1 MNLKRKQILRTVLT
15 LLLAFSM
22 LIWAVPVYA
31 DEISELEDKTADL
44 QTQLADLDQKLVS
57 ISNEIADTESQIEHT
72 NDELLRLQDSLAI
85 SRQNEARQYEDMKTR
100 IKFMYEN
107 DSSSLF
113 EILFSSKSLS
123 DFLNTANFIQSIS
136 QYDQEKLNQ
145 LQEVKA
151 GIELQEANLKEK
163 QNELF
168 TLQAQLETQE
178 AELSARAQETSTDL
192 AKFQQQIKVLREEE
206 ARKAAEREAAE
217 RAAAEK
223 AAAEEAAK
231 KNETAKKEETSNNTN
246 SKPSTGT
253 TTGSNNSTSTGSNN
267 NTSTGSNNSTSTGSS
282 SGSFNYPTS
291 GGVLTPDKGVIYF
304 NGHRETYYS
313 QKVLPGGGL
322 NIPGRHVASDGTIRD
337 ADGYICVASSD
348 LAWGTLVETSL
359 GMGKVYDSGC
369 ASGTI
374 DIYTNW

>member
-15 LLLAFSM
+15 LLLAFST

-31 DEISELEDKTADL
+31 DEISELENKTADL

-113 EILFSSKSLS
+113 EILFSSKNLS
-123 DFLNTANFIQSIS
+123 DFLNAANFIQSIS

-151 GIELQEANLKEK
+151 GIELQEAAMKEK
-163 QNELF
+163 QNELL

-178 AELSARAQETSTDL
+178 AELSARAQETSTDF
-192 AKFQQQIKVLREEE
+192 AKFQQQIKALREEE
-206 ARKAAEREAAE
+206 ARKAAERAVAEKAAAE
-217 RAAAEK
+217 KAAAEK

-246 SKPSTGT
+246 AKPSTGT
-253 TTGSNNSTSTGSNN
+253 TSGSNNS
-267 NTSTGSNNSTSTGSS
+267 TSTGSNNSTSTGSS

-291 GGVLTPDKGVIYF
+291 GGVLTPEKGVIYF

>member
-123 DFLNTANFIQSIS
+123 DFLNAANFIQSIS

-151 GIELQEANLKEK
+151 GIELQEADMKEK
-163 QNELF
+163 QNELL

-192 AKFQQQIKVLREEE
+192 AQFQQQIKVLREEE
-206 ARKAAEREAAE
+206 ARKAAEKEAAE
-217 RAAAEK
+217 RAAAEKVAAEK

-246 SKPSTGT
+246 VKPSTGT
-253 TTGSNNSTSTGSNN
+253 TAGSNNSTGS
-267 NTSTGSNNSTSTGSS
+267 GSNNSTSTGSS

-291 GGVLTPDKGVIYF
+291 GGVLTPEKGVIYF